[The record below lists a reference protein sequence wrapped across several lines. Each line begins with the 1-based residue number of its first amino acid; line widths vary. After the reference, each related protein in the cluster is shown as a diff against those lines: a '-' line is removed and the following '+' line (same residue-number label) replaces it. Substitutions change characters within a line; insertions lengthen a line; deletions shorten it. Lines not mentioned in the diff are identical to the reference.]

1 MKLAH
6 PFKDQEGNTYRTVI
20 VGDYIWTID
29 NYCGT
34 YYRNGDRIQMA
45 VDDDTYLKL
54 GSSGVGAW
62 CLNYNDKKR
71 TSTFGYLYNW
81 FAVHDERGFS
91 PEGWR
96 VPNEQDWKALENYM
110 QTKINDGNEWA
121 DLMQGLNMSFSG
133 SRGINGAF
141 GGAEKSGYW
150 WKFLP
155 EVAHMS
161 WGRRLQ
167 SNGNQLEP
175 IDGFQ
180 RFGFSVRLI
189 KNCL

>member
-20 VGDYIWTID
+20 VGDYIWTLD

-45 VDDDTYLKL
+45 VDDETYLKL

-71 TSTFGYLYNW
+71 TSAFGYLYNW
-81 FAVHDERGFS
+81 FAVHDERGFA

-96 VPNEQDWKALENYM
+96 VPNEQDWITLENYLEA
-110 QTKINDGNEWA
+110 KNNDGDKWS
-121 DLMQGLNMSFSG
+121 DLMKGMNMSFSG

-167 SNGNQLEP
+167 SKGNQLES

-189 KNCL
+189 KNNL